1 MFGVRWRESPDASQA
16 RLGRLFLA
24 RVSIPSTSDASRY
37 VCNIPIQ
44 LVYCQQ
50 KGKSISTV
58 GLLGMYVPCLPDGWS
73 QVLLDA
79 SWRPNQVVFVPQYLR
94 SEPSWIGLAYPP
106 KTPRQATNETKRRNF
121 STAASCWIPPPYVGP
136 LYCTLPLDHR
146 NPSTHT
152 SNQTN
157 PRCNYQVVLTW
168 LGSSEISTRE
178 SHHIRHERACN
189 PPSSPLTLRSNQI
202 PYLRMLR
209 TY

>member
-37 VCNIPIQ
+37 VCNI
-44 LVYCQQ
+44 
-50 KGKSISTV
+50 
-58 GLLGMYVPCLPDGWS
+58 PCLPDGWS